1 MKNNGVRQGVLPEAF
16 VPYTI
21 AGYGGYNLYLRTA
34 NNPAAL
40 ATALAGEVL
49 RLDRSVVPNRTTT
62 MDEML
67 DLNEY
72 AQQRFG
78 LILFSVFAGIG
89 LILVS
94 LGVYS
99 VISYTVTQKRQE
111 IGIRMAL
118 GASPGDV
125 RGMVVTSGLRLI
137 GIGAGIGVVMVFFAA
152 RVLSSQIYGVSWY
165 DPLTLAGVIGVLA
178 GAGLAASYL
187 PSRRATRVDPAIALR
202 YE

>member
-1 MKNNGVRQGVLPEAF
+1 
-16 VPYTI
+16 
-21 AGYGGYNLYLRTA
+21 
-34 NNPAAL
+34 
-40 ATALAGEVL
+40 
-49 RLDRSVVPNRTTT
+49 

-89 LILVS
+89 LTLVS

-125 RGMVVTSGLRLI
+125 RGMVVAGGLRLI
-137 GIGAGIGVVMVFFAA
+137 GLGVGIGIVMVFFAA
-152 RVLSSQIYGVSWY
+152 RVLASQIFGVSWY
-165 DPLTLAGVIGVLA
+165 DPLTLAGVIAVLA
-178 GAGLAASYL
+178 VAGIAASYF
-187 PSRRATRVDPAIALR
+187 PSRRATRIDPAIALR